1 MSSVSVLQPKE
12 PVPVIPKTRK
22 VASVFN
28 EDEVRLLSGEGG
40 GGAYLYTAESLFWT
54 TGKYVLDVNLVLFYL
69 LSKSCFQEGFFI
81 WNTIDIV

>member
-28 EDEVRLLSGEGG
+28 EDEVRLLSGGW
-40 GGAYLYTAESLFWT
+40 GAYFL
-54 TGKYVLDVNLVLFYL
+54 VLDY
-69 LSKSCFQEGFFI
+69 
-81 WNTIDIV
+81 

>member
-28 EDEVRLLSGEGG
+28 EDEVRLLSGGG
-40 GGAYLYTAESLFWT
+40 GGAFF
-54 TGKYVLDVNLVLFYL
+54 LVRAF
-69 LSKSCFQEGFFI
+69 
-81 WNTIDIV
+81 